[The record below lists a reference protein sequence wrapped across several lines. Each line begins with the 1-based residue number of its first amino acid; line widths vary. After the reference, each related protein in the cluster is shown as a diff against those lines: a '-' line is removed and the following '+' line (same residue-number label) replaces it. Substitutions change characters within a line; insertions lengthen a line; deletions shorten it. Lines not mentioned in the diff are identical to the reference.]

1 MWKNYCHNGIV
12 KVRSTKWPF
21 KYTLNNFA
29 ISTLEVL
36 HCSFHHA
43 LLVSCIQ
50 SLSHV
55 HPLFNPI
62 LRRSFDQY
70 QWGMDSTLLY
80 FFAVKVAMI
89 IKLDE
94 INSIVSVAMTI
105 GRNKLLLS

>member
-1 MWKNYCHNGIV
+1 MWTNCCHNGIV

-21 KYTLNNFA
+21 KYMLYNLA

-36 HCSFHHA
+36 HRSFHHT
-43 LLVSCIQ
+43 LLFSCIL

-80 FFAVKVAMI
+80 SFAVKVAMI
-89 IKLDE
+89 IKLDQ
-94 INSIVSVAMTI
+94 INSIISVAMTI
-105 GRNKLLLS
+105 

>member
-1 MWKNYCHNGIV
+1 MWTNYCHNGIV
-12 KVRSTKWPF
+12 KVCSTKWPF
-21 KYTLNNFA
+21 KYTLYNLA

-36 HCSFHHA
+36 HSSFHHA
-43 LLVSCIQ
+43 LLFSCIL

-62 LRRSFDQY
+62 LRRSFDPY

-80 FFAVKVAMI
+80 FFAVKVAMN
-89 IKLDE
+89 IKLDQ

-105 GRNKLLLS
+105 GRNKL